1 MIRHIVLFTLGGFS
15 SEAEQQAQVV
25 AIKEALEAL
34 PAVIPSLD
42 SLHVGVNCNP
52 QEQPTFCLVAEV
64 ADMEALKAY
73 AEHAKHQQIVK
84 EMILPYKQGR
94 QAIDYEF

>member
-1 MIRHIVLFTLGGFS
+1 MYKR
-15 SEAEQQAQVV
+15 
-25 AIKEALEAL
+25 
-34 PAVIPSLD
+34 
-42 SLHVGVNCNP
+42 